1 VRFVANNRPGAS
13 GQLGME
19 AIFNAAPDGYTIGAI
34 GSLNVS
40 TLPLERPVRWKAEE
54 FTYFAN
60 VVDDAC
66 GLWVLPGSPLRSLG
80 DLVAALKR
88 RPESL
93 SVGSAAGVGS
103 DDHLVLLGLEEKA
116 DVRALHAPFNGTA
129 QVQRDLLGGSV
140 DVASF
145 NMSEG
150 ITLMRDGKI
159 RCIGQAAPQRWSAAA
174 EVRPSASR
182 LRRGGGLGARHRRAP
197 ASPGGGA
204 HDGGRL
210 HRDLRRPR
218 LHARCGTRLPAAAA
232 AGRAG
237 LSRHGAGRREVCGR
251 CSRAGPGGGEGWG
264 EKELLPH
271 APSTFFGSLAPAPDG
286 GTGRDGGP
294 AALRARPVIQGRGAV
309 QRDPHP
315 PCAPAAGG
323 RKGRP
328 VARASRA
335 SAAIRP
341 TRQPGKRCL
350 STWPKAR

>member
-1 VRFVANNRPGAS
+1 MDAVGRFATHQDHPAPAGVRFVANNRPGAS

-182 LRRGGGLGARHRRAP
+182 LRRGGGLGARHRRAAGFPPEAVRMMEAAFTATFADP
-197 ASPGGGA
+197 AFT
-204 HDGGRL
+204 
-210 HRDLRRPR
+210 RDAERVSLPLRR
-218 LHARCGTRLPAAAA
+218 
-232 AGRAG
+232 GRAG
-237 LSRHGAGRREVCGR
+237 LSRHGAGRRGGV
-251 CSRAGPGGGEGWG
+251 RA
-264 EKELLPH
+264 L
-271 APSTFFGSLAPAPDG
+271 F
-286 GTGRDGGP
+286 
-294 AALRARPVIQGRGAV
+294 AR
-309 QRDPHP
+309 
-315 PCAPAAGG
+315 
-323 RKGRP
+323 RP
-328 VARASRA
+328 WRR
-335 SAAIRP
+335 
-341 TRQPGKRCL
+341 
-350 STWPKAR
+350 